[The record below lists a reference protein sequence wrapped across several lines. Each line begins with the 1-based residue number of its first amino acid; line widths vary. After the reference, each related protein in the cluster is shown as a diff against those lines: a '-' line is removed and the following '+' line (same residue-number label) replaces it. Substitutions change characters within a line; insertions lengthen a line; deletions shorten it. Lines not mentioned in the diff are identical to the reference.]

1 MTNRRRVTV
10 SEMGLRIMLVTG
22 AVVVMGLRGLQLLL
36 LPFQTLHSLIH
47 ALPLSLH
54 GTLHTLCSSTC
65 SSGSSSV
72 SITGQYC
79 GDFMVQ
85 RLQLTQL

>member
-54 GTLHTLCSSTC
+54 GTLHTLCSS
-65 SSGSSSV
+65 GSSSV